1 MPSGRTIRLKY
12 DIDRWLSSIDPNLG
26 VALSKVKA
34 GYVSHKQLQD
44 DIISK
49 LEDLEKQIENLKTY

>member
-12 DIDRWLSSIDPNLG
+12 DIDKWLSSIDVNLG

-34 GYVSHKQLQD
+34 GYSDHQ

-49 LEDLEKQIENLKTY
+49 LEDLEKQIENLKSY